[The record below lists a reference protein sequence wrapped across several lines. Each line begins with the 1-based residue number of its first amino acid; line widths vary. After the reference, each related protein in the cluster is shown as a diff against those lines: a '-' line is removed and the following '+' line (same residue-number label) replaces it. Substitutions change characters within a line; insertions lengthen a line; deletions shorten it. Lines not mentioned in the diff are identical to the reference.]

1 MKQAPD
7 IPLREKNL
15 QCDNNQAYGTAQAK
29 PLSHYE
35 NISQQR
41 QAKDSNAPESHYEN
55 TSQQHQAKDS
65 NAPESHYENTSQ
77 QHQVNDANAP
87 EPEYMVIP
95 QHQ

>member
-7 IPLREKNL
+7 IPLRQKNL

-29 PLSHYE
+29 PS
-35 NISQQR
+35 
-41 QAKDSNAPESHYEN
+41 PHYEN
-55 TSQQHQAKDS
+55 TSQQCHAKDC

-87 EPEYMVIP
+87 EPEYTIP
-95 QHQ
+95 SNCTVHMRA

>member
-1 MKQAPD
+1 MNQAPD
-7 IPLREKNL
+7 IPLHEKNL
-15 QCDNNQAYGTAQAK
+15 QCDNNQAYGSTQAK
-29 PLSHYE
+29 PLT
-35 NISQQR
+35 
-41 QAKDSNAPESHYEN
+41 HYEN

-77 QHQVNDANAP
+77 QHQVNEANAP